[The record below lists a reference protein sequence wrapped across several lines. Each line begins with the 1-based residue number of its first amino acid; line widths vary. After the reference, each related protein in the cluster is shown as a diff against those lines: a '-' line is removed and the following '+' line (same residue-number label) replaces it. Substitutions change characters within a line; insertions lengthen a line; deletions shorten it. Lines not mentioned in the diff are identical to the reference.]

1 MKAIFWDL
9 DDTVLDTLP
18 GRMEALRHAYE
29 RCVGGTCDPLELW
42 KSHRG
47 GSLEAMGK
55 RLLGDDWLRFA
66 ETYREHYY
74 NRPGRAAPEPFEGIR
89 EVLDEALESGLQ
101 LAIVTSKISWG
112 ATEELER
119 ANLLR
124 CFGTVVGHDDVENAK
139 PDPDSIYL
147 AMSRLVI
154 DDPREI
160 MFVGDSPADIFCA
173 HNAGCTSVAAT
184 WGSIDRETLL
194 ATGPAFIA
202 HSPRGVLDAL
212 DAVMAER
219 QR

>member
-9 DDTVLDTLP
+9 DDTILDTLP

-29 RCVGGTCDPLELW
+29 RCVGGTVDPYELW

-47 GSLEAMGK
+47 GSLEAMGR
-55 RLLGDDWLRFA
+55 RLAGDDWRPFA
-66 ETYREHYY
+66 EAYREHYY
-74 NRPGRAAPEPFEGIR
+74 GRPGPGPAPFEGVR
-89 EVLDEALESGLQ
+89 EVLTEALEAGLQ

-112 ATEELER
+112 ATDELEQ
-119 ANLLR
+119 AGLLH
-124 CFGTVVGHDDVENAK
+124 CFRTVVGHDDVENAK
-139 PDPDSIYL
+139 PAPDPIYL
-147 AMSRLVI
+147 AMARLVI

-184 WGSIDRETLL
+184 WGSIDRDSLL
-194 ATGPAFIA
+194 GTGPGFVA
-202 HSPRGVLDAL
+202 HSPRGVLQAL
-212 DAVMAER
+212 DAVTAER